1 MEDTVFDTELFIEEI
16 KSRRSIWDM
25 ECADYKNRVLK
36 RTAWHQLVEIFSKE
50 GCSEEQKKILGNT
63 LQKRWKSLRDN
74 FARELRK
81 RKTKKSGSGASNS
94 TPYIYFSRLKFVENT
109 VNNKLTTS
117 NLDDHDKE
125 DVTLEE
131 GEADTEDLTMPEKHS
146 DLPVSNKNI
155 KLNPADKHFSDIIQ
169 KSIAMREQREVAKS
183 NEDDDKL
190 FCLSLYKK
198 LKKIPEHG
206 RIRTKIQLL
215 ETLQRAQDF
224 YSPTPTNEL
233 PRPAQYHLQHQNQH
247 YLPMSNIQYENETS
261 RAYSTQA
268 PQTRVL
274 PAVSP
279 TESFISDPNSEIMDL
294 Y

>member
-94 TPYIYFSRLKFVENT
+94 TPYIYFSRLKYLENT
-109 VNNKLTTS
+109 VNKKLTTS

-125 DVTLEE
+125 NVTLEE

-146 DLPVSNKNI
+146 DLPPDSVKYEAEHCGAQIRQSMARI
-155 KLNPADKHFSDIIQ
+155 TT
-169 KSIAMREQREVAKS
+169 EEV
-183 NEDDDKL
+183 EDSMEI
-190 FCLSLYKK
+190 C
-198 LKKIPEHG
+198 H
-206 RIRTKIQLL
+206 
-215 ETLQRAQDF
+215 
-224 YSPTPTNEL
+224 
-233 PRPAQYHLQHQNQH
+233 
-247 YLPMSNIQYENETS
+247 
-261 RAYSTQA
+261 
-268 PQTRVL
+268 VL
-274 PAVSP
+274 
-279 TESFISDPNSEIMDL
+279 
-294 Y
+294 